1 MIAINA
7 AKQHKE
13 FKPSGQHRGRV
24 QGVSL
29 RHRWKNVDPCQSD
42 ATLHHTRQR
51 YKEGLIQQG
60 RDEAMKHIVMGT
72 IQEAFT
78 SNDPKM
84 VELRMQM
91 FLQAG
96 MLLQHDHASVQPT
109 GTSQP

>member
-1 MIAINA
+1 MD
-7 AKQHKE
+7 
-13 FKPSGQHRGRV
+13 S
-24 QGVSL
+24 
-29 RHRWKNVDPCQSD
+29 WKSD
-42 ATLHHTRQR
+42 AASHHTRQR
-51 YKEGLIQQG
+51 YKEGLIQKG
-60 RDEAMKHIVMGT
+60 RDKAMKDIVMGT